1 LVPAGVFVPAVGAL
15 TDGGVFLSPTGK
27 PLVAGALVIALDA
40 PPATLTLEL
49 VDCVSVELLGVF

>member
-1 LVPAGVFVPAVGAL
+1 MVPAGVFVPAVGAL
-15 TDGGVFLSPTGK
+15 TDRGVFVSTARK

>member
-1 LVPAGVFVPAVGAL
+1 MFVPAVGAL
-15 TDGGVFLSPTGK
+15 TDGGVFVSPTGE
-27 PLVAGALVIALDA
+27 PLAAGAFVIALDA